1 MDIFN
6 NFDVDND
13 LEIDCDRKKKIWK
26 LVEICNVFFFLF
38 GICEDYVDRCL
49 LRVCWDYFF

>member
-13 LEIDCDRKKKIWK
+13 LEIDCDKKKK
-26 LVEICNVFFFLF
+26 DLEVSRNL
-38 GICEDYVDRCL
+38 
-49 LRVCWDYFF
+49 

>member
-13 LEIDCDRKKKIWK
+13 LEIDCDKKKKIWK

-49 LRVCWDYFF
+49 LSIFEFYI